1 MKTRIFTG
9 LLAIPLFLA
18 FCFAGELV
26 FLAFVTLLVGAGLV
40 EWNRVYGGKV
50 EENALTP
57 QPPLPAAHASLGRGG
72 VNASSL
78 FLWVGSLLP
87 SLAYFLVHKKPEW
100 ASAFN
105 VLQIAGVLM
114 FVTFTGNAAKTGVA
128 LGKFRK
134 SKGGIG
140 LIGAVYVGG
149 LLSGLVLLRSVPK
162 YGVWALLTVVFCVWA
177 TDTFAYFVGRAFG
190 KRRLAPTLSPKKTV
204 EGAIGGLVGSAIVGA
219 VVAQSQHLSPV
230 IGVVIGVVAGVAG
243 PLGDLWESA
252 LKREAG
258 IKDFGAMLPGHG
270 GVLDR
275 FDSLMFV
282 APLAYLLWA
291 IR

>member
-1 MKTRIFTG
+1 MKTRVFTG

-18 FCFAGELV
+18 FCFAREIV

-40 EWNRVYGGKV
+40 EWSRVYGVTTAGTQEKT
-50 EENALTP
+50 ESNPTP
-57 QPPLPAAHASLGRGG
+57 TLPLHKGRGQML
-72 VNASSL
+72 NP
-78 FLWVGSLLP
+78 FLWIGLLLP
-87 SLAYFLVHKKPEW
+87 SFAYFIVHKKPEW
-100 ASAFN
+100 ASVFN

-134 SKGGIG
+134 SKAGIA
-140 LIGAVYVGG
+140 LIGVVYVGG

-190 KRRLAPTLSPKKTV
+190 KRKLAPTLSPKKTV

-219 VVAQSQHLSPV
+219 IVAQSQNLSPV
-230 IGVVIGVVAGVAG
+230 FGIVIGIVAGVAG

-275 FDSLMFV
+275 FDSLLFV